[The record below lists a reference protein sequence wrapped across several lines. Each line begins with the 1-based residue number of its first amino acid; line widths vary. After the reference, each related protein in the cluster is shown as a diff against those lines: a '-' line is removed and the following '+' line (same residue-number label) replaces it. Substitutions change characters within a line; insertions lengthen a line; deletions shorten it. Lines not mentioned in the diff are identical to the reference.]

1 MTLKNQIALTF
12 TIITSSLLIGS
23 CGIIYYFSYQYTLN
37 DYYLRLRE
45 RANVMIEFMLDRDEM
60 NQRVLGEIRK
70 GNSQT
75 LVLESAYLVKL
86 DQIIQKETLPSV
98 VDSQF
103 VAAVNKGG
111 YAEQTVGNIS
121 VVGVHFKDEE
131 GDFAVIVSAK
141 DEWGL
146 RKLRNLRQVIL
157 AIVLTYLV
165 LVFFIGRWYA
175 RQTLL
180 PLTDIIRRMRNINTT
195 NLYQRLPES
204 EKSDEINQLAHT
216 FNNLLNRIET
226 SVESQ
231 NNFISNASH
240 ELKNPLTAILGQ
252 IELALQQER
261 PAAEYRQSL
270 VQIEHEAERLKNLTL
285 HLLRLAQTGF
295 SDVGK
300 DFITIR
306 LDELLLEVV
315 EELQQT
321 QQEAN
326 RIVLCFEQMPEEPKE
341 LELSANPN
349 LLKIVFTNVLD
360 NALKFSSDKP
370 VEVIFYLTLTHFV
383 IQICDQGIGIP
394 EADLPNIHQPFFR
407 GSNTF
412 PFRGYGV
419 GLSLTQKIMDIHEG
433 TLEVQSLQNQGTTVI
448 LSLPRNQF

>member
-45 RANVMIEFMLDRDEM
+45 RANVIAEFMVERDEM

-70 GNSQT
+70 EYSQS
-75 LVLESAYLVKL
+75 LVLESAYLVRL
-86 DQIIQKETLPSV
+86 DQPIDAKILPPV

-103 VAAVNKGG
+103 VVAVGKNG
-111 YAEQTVGNIS
+111 YAEQTFKNIS
-121 VVGVHFKDEE
+121 AVGVHFTDDE
-131 GDFAVIVSAK
+131 GQFAVIVSAK

-146 RKLRNLRQVIL
+146 RKLRNLRRVIL

-180 PLTDIIRRMRNINTT
+180 PLTDIIRRMRNINTK

-204 EKSDEINQLAHT
+204 EKGDEINQLAHT

-321 QQEAN
+321 QQEAS

-349 LLKIVFTNVLD
+349 LLKIAFTNVLD

-370 VEVIFYLTLTHFV
+370 VEVIFYLTLSHFV

-394 EADLPNIHQPFFR
+394 EVDLPNIHQPFFR

-433 TLEVQSLQNQGTTVI
+433 TLEVQSAQNQGTTVV